1 MGTKGGVQVVR
12 RSCWPARDESQPTER
27 GNETTTHKGETTL
40 RRGDV
45 GTEGEGTTLVD
56 LGVLDSSLL
65 VLGIERIHEVE
76 ALLVDLRAASALPPS

>member
-1 MGTKGGVQVVR
+1 M
-12 RSCWPARDESQPTER
+12 
-27 GNETTTHKGETTL
+27 